1 MEVRKLMPFYE
12 SPRNMPR
19 VLAIFV
25 LMWFIAGVMFL
36 IGAITEFDPLPSI
49 SKEPLVEMVLGLFF
63 TAGSVLALAAM
74 YPWRRESTAWAL
86 ELGAWPVLASAWAL
100 YAVFALLNGPW
111 ALQAVL
117 ASGGAFACIHRFTEV
132 MLVTRR
138 TRKNVENYKTNVLGE

>member
-1 MEVRKLMPFYE
+1 MPFYE

-36 IGAITEFDPLPSI
+36 IGAITGFDPSPSI
-49 SKEPLVEMVLGLFF
+49 GKESLVELVLGVFF
-63 TAGSVLALAAM
+63 TAGSMLALAAM
-74 YPWRRESTAWAL
+74 YPWRRESTSWAL

-100 YAVFALLNGPW
+100 YALFALLNGPW
-111 ALQAVL
+111 AFQAVL
-117 ASGGAFACIHRFTEV
+117 ASGAAFACVYRFTEV
-132 MLVTRR
+132 MLVIRR

>member
-1 MEVRKLMPFYE
+1 MTFYE

-36 IGAITEFDPLPSI
+36 IGAVTGFDPSPSI

-74 YPWRRESTAWAL
+74 YPWRRESTSWGL
-86 ELGAWPVLASAWAL
+86 ELGAWPVLASSWAL
-100 YAVFALLNGPW
+100 YAVFALLNGSW
-111 ALQAVL
+111 AFQAVL
-117 ASGGAFACIHRFTEV
+117 ASGAAFACIHRFIEV
-132 MLVTRR
+132 MLVIRR
-138 TRKNVENYKTNVLGE
+138 TRMNVENYKTNVLGE

>member
-1 MEVRKLMPFYE
+1 MEVRQLMTFYE

-36 IGAITEFDPLPSI
+36 IGAVTGFDPVPSI

-74 YPWRRESTAWAL
+74 YPWRRESTSWGL
-86 ELGAWPVLASAWAL
+86 ELGAWPVLASSWAL

-117 ASGGAFACIHRFTEV
+117 ASGAAFACVHRFIEV
-132 MLVTRR
+132 MLVIRR
-138 TRKNVENYKTNVLGE
+138 TRKNVEHYKTNVLGV

>member
-1 MEVRKLMPFYE
+1 MTFYE

-36 IGAITEFDPLPSI
+36 IGAVTGFDPSPSI
-49 SKEPLVEMVLGLFF
+49 GKEPLVEMVLGLFF

-74 YPWRRESTAWAL
+74 YPWRRESTSWAL

-100 YAVFALLNGPW
+100 YAFFVLLNGLWDFQTVW
-111 ALQAVL
+111 ALGA
-117 ASGGAFACIHRFTEV
+117 AFACVHRFTEV
-132 MLVTRR
+132 MLVTQR
-138 TRKNVENYKTNVLGE
+138 TRKNVENYKTNVLGG

>member
-1 MEVRKLMPFYE
+1 MEVRKLMTFYE

-36 IGAITEFDPLPSI
+36 IGAITGFDPSPLI
-49 SKEPLVEMVLGLFF
+49 GKEPLVELVLGVFF
-63 TAGSVLALAAM
+63 TAGSVLALSAM
-74 YPWRRESTAWAL
+74 YPWTRESTSWAL

-100 YAVFALLNGPW
+100 YAVFALLNDPW
-111 ALQAVL
+111 AFQAVQ
-117 ASGGAFACIHRFTEV
+117 ASGAAFACVYRFTEV